1 MNTGRTVGWMA
12 SWVSLLALTPNAHA
26 QFAVVDVGAIA
37 QLVQQVQ
44 TMQEQ
49 LTTAR
54 DQLTQTQEEF
64 QSMTG
69 GRGMERL
76 LAGLPRNYLPAQ
88 WRELAAVLD
97 QASTTYGLIAGEMQ
111 RVITANS
118 VLTAEE
124 LARLS
129 AADRA
134 LLESSRRSKAMLQVI
149 TREALDRTG
158 SRFGSIQ
165 QLIDAIGG
173 AGDQKAVLDL
183 QARIQAESNM
193 LLNENTKLQVL
204 YQLAQA
210 EEAARTQRTREQAI
224 EALGSLRDLPPMGLQ

>member
-1 MNTGRTVGWMA
+1 
-12 SWVSLLALTPNAHA
+12 
-26 QFAVVDVGAIA
+26 
-37 QLVQQVQ
+37 
-44 TMQEQ
+44 
-49 LTTAR
+49 
-54 DQLTQTQEEF
+54 
-64 QSMTG
+64 MTG

-88 WRELAAVLD
+88 WREFAAVLD

-134 LLESSRRSKAMLQVI
+134 LLESSRRSKAMLQVM